1 MKVNISGIRSCCA
14 EFLPIV
20 YTQQILLRILTS
32 FIPFIAFLDELA
44 EAAKCWS
51 GIPHSFTPS
60 ALNAAARRL
69 AFSLC
74 RFMSSAAAVLAV
86 LSAAL

>member
-1 MKVNISGIRSCCA
+1 MQINILKICDSRHKRLVNVESLC
-14 EFLPIV
+14 
-20 YTQQILLRILTS
+20 RICIAAL
-32 FIPFIAFLDELA
+32 IPFIAFLDELA

>member
-1 MKVNISGIRSCCA
+1 MKINILKICDSRHKHLVNVESLCKICIA
-14 EFLPIV
+14 A
-20 YTQQILLRILTS
+20 

-44 EAAKCWS
+44 EAAKCWR

-60 ALNAAARRL
+60 ALNAAERRL

-74 RFMSSAAAVLAV
+74 RFMSSAAAMPAF